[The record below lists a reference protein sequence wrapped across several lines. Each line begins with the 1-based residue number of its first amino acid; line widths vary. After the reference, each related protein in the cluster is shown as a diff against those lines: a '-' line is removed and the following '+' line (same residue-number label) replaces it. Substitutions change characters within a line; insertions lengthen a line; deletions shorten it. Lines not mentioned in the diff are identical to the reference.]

1 MNNSFTSPTW
11 GFFVL
16 SMVFLMFKGFGSNP
30 SSSNVTKPGLGQ
42 KAVAFLRWIYEVEEI
57 EAMEETPLLVEEETP
72 LPVEEET
79 PLLVEEET
87 PLLVEEETP
96 LPVEEV
102 VVCRTC
108 GSPNWVKSTS
118 CVACGEPLTPLLEE
132 TPPAKEET
140 PPAKEE
146 TPPTLPILSGN
157 WDKEYPE
164 EWATKLEL
172 DAAEIDVSKRIEVAT
187 ELVAIN
193 TALKQQSATIVQNI
207 QKLKTLED
215 TASTKRMNVKADLD
229 KIRSFFHSS
238 SKEETPKPQPPQ
250 EEYIPLQN

>member
-1 MNNSFTSPTW
+1 
-11 GFFVL
+11 
-16 SMVFLMFKGFGSNP
+16 MFKGFGSNP
-30 SSSNVTKPGLGQ
+30 SSSNVTKPGLAK

-57 EAMEETPLLVEEETP
+57 EAMEETPLLVEETPLLVEETP
-72 LPVEEET
+72 LLVEETALPVEEET
-79 PLLVEEET
+79 PLLVEET

-96 LPVEEV
+96 LPVEDV

-108 GSPNWVKSTS
+108 GSPNRVKSTS
-118 CVACGEPLTPLLEE
+118 CVACGEPLTTPLL
-132 TPPAKEET
+132 EET